1 MRARWFEGAA
11 VPRLGAFSFGR
22 FSIGGPGLVAAR
34 LDWRSGTRNNGGPK
48 AERGCAEGRTL
59 SRRRW
64 HTRRAVFTTEPFTT
78 EPFTTEPFTTE
89 PHFRQRF
96 DRAAVGDVRVAGRSS
111 YWGQR
116 V

>member
-1 MRARWFEGAA
+1 MAYAAGSLHDRAVYDR
-11 VPRLGAFSFGR
+11 
-22 FSIGGPGLVAAR
+22 
-34 LDWRSGTRNNGGPK
+34 
-48 AERGCAEGRTL
+48 
-59 SRRRW
+59 
-64 HTRRAVFTTEPFTT
+64 VFTTEPFTT
-78 EPFTTEPFTTE
+78 GPFTTEPFTTE